1 MSQDE
6 ILSIFAEYLNT
17 TEDVAREKMLSFFNK
32 EDMDDIE
39 LNPENSQ
46 RIIFIAAN
54 FRKEVT

>member
-6 ILSIFAEYLNT
+6 IVSIFAKYLNT
-17 TEDVAREKMLSFFNK
+17 TEDVAREKMLSFFDK

-46 RIIFIAAN
+46 LRPSSWHFAMMP
-54 FRKEVT
+54 